1 MSLRIYGLL
10 IALGVLAAVIYMS
23 RESKRLSLPADLAV
37 DVALWAVPP
46 AVVFARLYYVAFTWD
61 YYRAHPLAILRF
73 WEGGLAIYG
82 GVLGGAL
89 GVFLLSR
96 RRKLSFALLADLV
109 APGLLLA
116 QAIGRWGNFFN
127 REAYG
132 LAVTNPAWQF
142 FPVAVFADGQWHLAT
157 FLYESLW
164 NLAGFFFLLRMRGHC
179 ARKGKGTLFLWYLI
193 WYGLGRMVIE
203 GLRTD
208 SLMLGNL
215 RVSQGLSALLV
226 AGAGSYLLV
235 RFAAALT
242 VRMLLPLGLMM
253 LLAAAAGQTWALIPG
268 FILMALF
275 VFSLAMVFIKPH
287 KEDG

>member
-127 REAYG
+127 RE
-132 LAVTNPAWQF
+132 
-142 FPVAVFADGQWHLAT
+142 
-157 FLYESLW
+157 
-164 NLAGFFFLLRMRGHC
+164 
-179 ARKGKGTLFLWYLI
+179 
-193 WYGLGRMVIE
+193 
-203 GLRTD
+203 
-208 SLMLGNL
+208 
-215 RVSQGLSALLV
+215 
-226 AGAGSYLLV
+226 
-235 RFAAALT
+235 
-242 VRMLLPLGLMM
+242 
-253 LLAAAAGQTWALIPG
+253 
-268 FILMALF
+268 
-275 VFSLAMVFIKPH
+275 
-287 KEDG
+287 

>member
-61 YYRAHPLAILRF
+61 YYRADLLAILRF

-142 FPVAVFADGQWHLAT
+142 FPVAVFVDGQWHLAA

-164 NLAGFFFLLRMRGHC
+164 NLAGFFLLLRLRGPC
-179 ARKGKGTLFLWYLI
+179 AQKGKGTLFLWYLI
-193 WYGLGRMVIE
+193 WYGLGRMMIE

-208 SLMLGNL
+208 SLMLGSL

-235 RFAAALT
+235 RFAAPLV
-242 VRMLLPLGLMM
+242 VRMLLPLGLML
-253 LLAAAAGQTWALIPG
+253 LLAAVTGQTWALFPG
-268 FILMALF
+268 FILMVLF
-275 VFSLAMVFIKPH
+275 VFALAMVFIKAP